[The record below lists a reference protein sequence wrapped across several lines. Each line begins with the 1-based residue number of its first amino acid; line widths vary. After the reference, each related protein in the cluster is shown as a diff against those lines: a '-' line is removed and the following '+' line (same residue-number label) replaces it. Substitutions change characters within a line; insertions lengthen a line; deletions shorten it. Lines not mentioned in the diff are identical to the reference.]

1 MTDSADRPT
10 VMIFLLDI
18 FSVRNFLFTPL
29 WEELARTTGVNFVM
43 VTQVKAHGEY
53 VAEQGYDHISWEHLR
68 FGTYVWDALRKL
80 LRKPSLGNLRMVIR
94 RIYLRIVQALRF
106 AIHIRLIYRFN
117 HLNDFRT
124 QKLKRHL
131 PAKERFRKF
140 GEFRY
145 LGWPFP
151 DSWWIYDRLYR
162 LFTAKG
168 WPVLDRLDEIFD
180 RHHPTLAVITYP
192 QTIQAYAIS
201 LATCKHAVPVIAYIN
216 SWDQPTTKGP
226 LIPGV
231 RSVMVWNQNMR
242 REMIAYH
249 HFAPEQVVVVGA
261 AHLDLYHRPGLL
273 VDREA
278 FLRGLGIDPA
288 HRLVVYG
295 TYDTRLGP
303 DEPEIARHLA
313 EKFAAQAYV
322 FPATLLIRPHPKDNY
337 WRTRFGELDTFDK
350 VIVGRSS
357 NFSTDLDESSADQ
370 ATRDLRQLV
379 NLMKHADLVINGPST
394 LSLDAIAFD
403 TPVIHV
409 GFDGD
414 RNLPYEKSI
423 LFRYDYNHYA
433 MIMTPH
439 GTRLVNS
446 YDELDEAIGA
456 YLETPSLDAAGR
468 EQIRQEQLTP
478 FDGHAG
484 ERIVSRILEA
494 LSAVQNR

>member
-1 MTDSADRPT
+1 
-10 VMIFLLDI
+10 MIFLLDI

-29 WEELARTTGVNFVM
+29 WEQLTQTTEVDFVM
-43 VTQVKAHGEY
+43 VTQSKAHGEY
-53 VAEQGYDHISWEHLR
+53 IAGQGCEHIQWEYLR
-68 FGTYVWDALRKL
+68 FGTYAWDALKKL
-80 LRKPSLGNLRMVIR
+80 IKKPSFDNLRLVIR
-94 RIYLRIVQALRF
+94 RVYLRVVQAVRF

-117 HLNDFRT
+117 HLNDFQT

-131 PAKERFRKF
+131 PARERFRKY
-140 GEFRY
+140 GEFRS

-151 DSWWIYDRLYR
+151 NSQRIYDWLYR

-180 RHHPTLAVITYP
+180 AHRPDLAVITYP
-192 QTIQAYAIS
+192 QTIQAHWIS
-201 LATCKHAVPVIAYIN
+201 LAARQHAVPMTTYIN

-226 LIPGV
+226 LSPDV
-231 RSVMVWNQNMR
+231 QSVMVWNQNMR

-249 HFAPEQVVVVGA
+249 HFQPEQVHVVGA

-273 VDREA
+273 VDRET

-295 TYDTRLGP
+295 TYNTRLGP

-313 EKFAAQAYV
+313 EKFAAQSYG
-322 FPATLLIRPHPKDNY
+322 FPATLLIRPHPKDKL
-337 WRTRFGELDTFDK
+337 WEERFGKLEAYDN

-357 NFSTDLDESSADQ
+357 NFSTDLDKGSTDQ
-370 ATRDLRQLV
+370 ATGDLRQLV
-379 NLMKHADLVINGPST
+379 NLMKHSDLVLNGPST

-414 RNLPYEKSI
+414 RQLPYEKSI
-423 LFRYDYNHYA
+423 LFRYDYTHYA
-433 MIMTPH
+433 MIMAPH
-439 GTRLVNS
+439 GTRLVKS
-446 YDELDEAIGA
+446 YAELDEAVAA

-468 EQIRQEQLTP
+468 GQIRQEQLTP
-478 FDGHAG
+478 FDGRSG
-484 ERIVSRILEA
+484 ERIVSRLLEELA
-494 LSAVQNR
+494 AATKNR